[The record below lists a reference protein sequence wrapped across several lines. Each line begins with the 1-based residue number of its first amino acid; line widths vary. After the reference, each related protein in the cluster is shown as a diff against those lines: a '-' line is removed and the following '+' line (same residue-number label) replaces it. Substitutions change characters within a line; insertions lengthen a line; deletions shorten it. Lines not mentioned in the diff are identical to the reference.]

1 MSELHMA
8 GKKREMKYNIDQNT
22 YDEFVKACS
31 RKGLAPQVLIEQ
43 AMKKFIQT
51 GQV

>member
-1 MSELHMA
+1 MTEIHMA
-8 GKKREMKYNIDQNT
+8 GKKRELKCNIDQNV

-31 RKGLAPQVLIEQ
+31 RKGLAPQVLVEQ

-51 GQV
+51 GQI

>member
-1 MSELHMA
+1 MTQIHMA

-31 RKGLAPQVLIEQ
+31 RKGFAPQVLIEQ
-43 AMKKFIQT
+43 FMRKYVQT
-51 GQV
+51 GQI